1 MPRSKRRSDD
11 DADAPRV
18 AGLRRLGWS
27 RRDAVGF
34 VVAVL
39 ATIAIVVN
47 GLLLQA
53 GPHPAPMFRDAIA
66 AIQAPKDSSKESS
79 KGPSRDAAKDPVKDA
94 LKAAL
99 PRARPPE
106 TTGRAEPRPTPEI
119 IADIQRELARRNY
132 YDGVVDG
139 RYGPRTDASVRDFEQ
154 ASGMKAS
161 TEPNEALLA
170 AIKRANTKPAK
181 APSGLRPAAQQAHLE
196 PAADAAAKRVLA
208 IQRALA
214 EYGYGQIK
222 PTGTVDPDTKAA
234 IERFERER
242 RLPITGQVSDRF
254 TRELAAV
261 TGRPLE

>member
-1 MPRSKRRSDD
+1 VPRSKRRSDD
-11 DADAPRV
+11 DAEAPRV

-39 ATIAIVVN
+39 ATSAIVVN

-53 GPHPAPMFRDAIA
+53 GPHPAPMFKDAIA
-66 AIQAPKDSSKESS
+66 AIQIPKDSSK
-79 KGPSRDAAKDPVKDA
+79 GASRDAAKDGVKDA
-94 LKAAL
+94 LKAL

-106 TTGRAEPRPTPEI
+106 TTGRADSRQTPEI
-119 IADIQRELARRNY
+119 VADIQRELTRRGY

-139 RYGPRTDASVRDFEQ
+139 RYGPRTDAAVRDFEQ

-161 TEPNEALLA
+161 IEPNEALLA
-170 AIKRANTKPAK
+170 SIKRANTKPAK

-196 PAADAAAKRVLA
+196 PAADAASKRVLA

>member
-1 MPRSKRRSDD
+1 VRSSSTGS
-11 DADAPRV
+11 ADASRF
-18 AGLRRLGWS
+18 AALQRLGWS
-27 RRDAVGF
+27 HRDAVGF
-34 VVAVL
+34 IVALL

-53 GPHPAPMFRDAIA
+53 GPHPAPMFKDVVA
-66 AIQAPKDSSKESS
+66 AILAPKESAKESAKESS
-79 KGPSRDAAKDPVKDA
+79 KENAKGASKDA
-94 LKAAL
+94 TAL
-99 PRARPPE
+99 PRPRPPE

-119 IADIQRELARRNY
+119 VADIQRELTRRNY

-139 RYGPRTDASVRDFEQ
+139 RYGPRTDAAVRDFEQ

-161 TEPNEALLA
+161 TEPNEALLG
-170 AIKRANTKPAK
+170 AIKRANSKPAK
-181 APSGLRPAAQQAHLE
+181 APTGLRPATQQAHLE
-196 PAADAAAKRVLA
+196 PAADAASKRVLA

-222 PTGTVDPDTKAA
+222 PTGAVDADTKAA

-242 RLPITGQVSDRF
+242 RLPITGQISDRF

>member
-1 MPRSKRRSDD
+1 
-11 DADAPRV
+11 
-18 AGLRRLGWS
+18 LGWS

-34 VVAVL
+34 IVVVL
-39 ATIAIVVN
+39 AVIAIVVN

-53 GPHPAPMFRDAIA
+53 GPHPAPMFKDTVA
-66 AIQAPKDSSKESS
+66 AIPPASKEAS
-79 KGPSRDAAKDPVKDA
+79 KQGSKETSKDAAKDVA
-94 LKAAL
+94 RVL

-106 TTGRAEPRPTPEI
+106 TTGKAEQRPTAEI
-119 IADIQRELARRNY
+119 IADIQRELARRGF

-139 RYGPRTDASVRDFEQ
+139 RYGPRTDAAVRDFEQ
-154 ASGMKAS
+154 ASGLKAS

-170 AIKRANTKPAK
+170 AIKRSNAKPPK
-181 APSGLRPAAQQAHLE
+181 APSGLRPAVQQIRLE
-196 PAADAAAKRVLA
+196 PAADAASKRVVA

-222 PTGTVDPDTKAA
+222 TTGVVDADTKVA

-242 RLPITGQVSDRF
+242 RLPITGQISDRF

>member
-1 MPRSKRRSDD
+1 VPRSKRRSDD
-11 DADAPRV
+11 DADAPRF
-18 AGLRRLGWS
+18 AALPRLGWS

-34 VVAVL
+34 IVVVL
-39 ATIAIVVN
+39 AVIAIVVN

-53 GPHPAPMFRDAIA
+53 GPHPAPMFKDTVA
-66 AIQAPKDSSKESS
+66 AIPPASKEAS
-79 KGPSRDAAKDPVKDA
+79 KQGSKETSKDAAKDVA
-94 LKAAL
+94 RVL

-106 TTGRAEPRPTPEI
+106 TTGKAEPRPIAEI
-119 IADIQRELARRNY
+119 IADIQRELARRGF
-132 YDGVVDG
+132 YDGVIDG
-139 RYGPRTDASVRDFEQ
+139 RYGPRTDAAVRDFEQ
-154 ASGMKAS
+154 ASGLKAS

-170 AIKRANTKPAK
+170 AIKRSNAKPPK
-181 APSGLRPAAQQAHLE
+181 APSGLRPAVQQIRLE
-196 PAADAAAKRVLA
+196 PAADAASKRVVA

-222 PTGTVDPDTKAA
+222 TTGVVDGDTKVA